1 MRTLKVAFLWHMH
14 QPYYFDEESDKFIMP
29 WVRLHCLRGYY
40 DMIKILAKFPDINL
54 NFNLTPSLL
63 MQIEKYIHHNKTDKY
78 FELSMKKPDDLTEQ
92 ERLFILKNFFAIH
105 KEKVIKKY
113 SRYNE
118 LFEKRGRDIKNSLKN
133 FSAQDIM
140 DLQVW
145 FNLAWCGFS
154 LINEEELIQ
163 KLIKKERNF
172 TQQEKEELLL
182 FHLEVM
188 KRIIPLYK
196 KFQDT
201 GQIEISFS
209 PFYHPILPLIYDNR
223 IAKKCMPGVVLPE
236 KLFSAPE
243 DAEAQIL
250 KSIKYYKQIFNKPLQ
265 GIWPSEASVSYDV
278 IRLLAHHNIKWIVTD
293 EKILFNTIGF
303 SNKKCKT
310 LYMPYRMRFNE
321 KTINIFFRDKMLS
334 DNISFKY
341 SQLKA
346 TESVEDIYKI
356 LSDIYKNLDNDN
368 HIITIAL
375 DGENEWE
382 YFSDSGEK
390 FLSILYSMLTESKEF
405 ETTTFS
411 EYLSKY
417 EGRVELKEIYPGS
430 WINADFDIWIGAKE
444 ENRAWSLLSET
455 REFLI
460 NFIKSNPQFDEK
472 KIKQAWEKLYQAEG
486 SDWFWW
492 FDDDFPTDNKEE
504 FDSLF
509 RTHLKTIYKILC
521 TDPPASLNIPIVA

>member
-1 MRTLKVAFLWHMH
+1 
-14 QPYYFDEESDKFIMP
+14 
-29 WVRLHCLRGYY
+29 
-40 DMIKILAKFPDINL
+40 
-54 NFNLTPSLL
+54 
-63 MQIEKYIHHNKTDKY
+63 
-78 FELSMKKPDDLTEQ
+78 
-92 ERLFILKNFFAIH
+92 
-105 KEKVIKKY
+105 
-113 SRYNE
+113 
-118 LFEKRGRDIKNSLKN
+118 
-133 FSAQDIM
+133 
-140 DLQVW
+140 
-145 FNLAWCGFS
+145 
-154 LINEEELIQ
+154 
-163 KLIKKERNF
+163 
-172 TQQEKEELLL
+172 
-182 FHLEVM
+182 
-188 KRIIPLYK
+188 
-196 KFQDT
+196 
-201 GQIEISFS
+201 
-209 PFYHPILPLIYDNR
+209 
-223 IAKKCMPGVVLPE
+223 
-236 KLFSAPE
+236 
-243 DAEAQIL
+243 
-250 KSIKYYKQIFNKPLQ
+250 
-265 GIWPSEASVSYDV
+265 
-278 IRLLAHHNIKWIVTD
+278 
-293 EKILFNTIGF
+293 
-303 SNKKCKT
+303 
-310 LYMPYRMRFNE
+310 
-321 KTINIFFRDKMLS
+321 
-334 DNISFKY
+334 
-341 SQLKA
+341 
-346 TESVEDIYKI
+346 
-356 LSDIYKNLDNDN
+356 NLDNDN

-455 REFLI
+455 REILI